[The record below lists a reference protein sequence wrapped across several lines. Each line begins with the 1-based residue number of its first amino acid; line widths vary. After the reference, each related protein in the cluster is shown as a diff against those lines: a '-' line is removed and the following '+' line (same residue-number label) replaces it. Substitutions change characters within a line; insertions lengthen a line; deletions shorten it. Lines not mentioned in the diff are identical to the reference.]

1 MSVASDISSAPTAW
15 ALPDAG
21 AQVERQTRSSRIA
34 LSLAVAAV
42 AVMFSMPWWADSGLM
57 RSVIELSCY
66 IVLAQMWNLL
76 AGYAGLVSVGQQAFI
91 GVSGYAM
98 FVLANKFGVNPF
110 LASVLCPVSY
120 THLTLPT

>member
-1 MSVASDISSAPTAW
+1 
-15 ALPDAG
+15 
-21 AQVERQTRSSRIA
+21 
-34 LSLAVAAV
+34 
-42 AVMFSMPWWADSGLM
+42 M

-98 FVLANKFGVNPF
+98 FVLANKFGVNPLPRVGAVPRRAG
-110 LASVLCPVSY
+110 LAGGAGLRAAAPARRAVFRDRHLGVSEACRLFTSTFDY
-120 THLTLPT
+120 VGAAPA